1 MIPRVTLTGAIA
13 RGSPSTGWNFFALP
27 SPGQGITAAQ
37 TDTGQI
43 RLTHKLESC
52 PYLRVVKQRE

>member
-1 MIPRVTLTGAIA
+1 MTLTGAIA